1 MERHGQI
8 IDVAV
13 SIIAELGLK
22 GFTIRNLSQR
32 IGVTEGAIYRH
43 FKSKEDIFK
52 GILEEFE
59 LLSEY
64 RNRQT
69 EPISDP
75 VEELHLFL
83 ADRYKRFV
91 EKPELARILFME
103 NVFQST
109 PELAERSHKMMKK
122 HFTIV
127 QKLIQKGQADGILV
141 KHISDQTLFRLVI
154 GPMRLLVTQWMLSG
168 LAFNLA
174 AAGEKQ
180 WRETAILIKVEE

>member
-1 MERHGQI
+1 MERHRQI

-22 GFTIRNLSQR
+22 SFTIRNLSQR

-64 RNRQT
+64 RIKQT
-69 EPISDP
+69 GAVSDP

-109 PELAERSHKMMKK
+109 PELAERSHRMMKK

-127 QKLIQKGQADGILV
+127 QTLIQEGKANGTLV
-141 KHISDQTLFRLVI
+141 NHISDQTLFRLII
-154 GPMRLLVTQWMLSG
+154 GPMRLLVTQWILSG
-168 LAFNLA
+168 QSFNLA
-174 AAGEKQ
+174 GAGEKQ
-180 WRETAILIKVEE
+180 WRETAILIKN